1 MIDLDLFESLLSCS
15 TVEELHATTT
25 AISKQMGF
33 EHFLYGV
40 QVNTSLVQPYQF
52 ILSGYSKQW
61 REHYIE
67 MNYQAVDPTVRHCI
81 TNKRVVP
88 ITWDDSVFKEP
99 INARFMGE
107 AKEAGLRYGASFA
120 VHGGRG
126 ETAMLSL
133 ATCRAAR
140 EARSD
145 VAVSL
150 AQGQLLA
157 CYLHEA
163 VQRIVLAQGP
173 LKIQKVSLTPREKEC
188 LLWAAE
194 GKTAWEIG
202 AIINASE
209 RTAVFHLQNAANK
222 MGVKNRQHAIS
233 RAVSQGL
240 ISP

>member
-1 MIDLDLFESLLSCS
+1 MIDLELFESLLSCS
-15 TVEELHATTT
+15 AVEELHATTT

-33 EHFLYGV
+33 EYFLYGV
-40 QVNTSLVQPYQF
+40 QVNISLTRPYRF
-52 ILSGYSKQW
+52 ILNGYSKQW
-61 REHYIE
+61 WERYVE
-67 MNYQAVDPTVRHCI
+67 MDYQTVDPTFRHCI
-81 TNKRVVP
+81 TNKSVIP
-88 ITWDDSVFKEP
+88 ITWSSKVFKEP
-99 INARFMGE
+99 TGAKLLGE
-107 AKEAGLRYGASFA
+107 AKEAGLRHGASFA

-140 EARSD
+140 ETESD
-145 VAVSL
+145 VAASM

-157 CYLHEA
+157 CYIHEA
-163 VQRIVLAQGP
+163 VQRIVLNQGP
-173 LKIQKVSLTPREKEC
+173 LPLQKVVLTPREKEC

-202 AIINASE
+202 AIINTSE

-222 MGVKNRQHAIS
+222 MGVKNRHHAIS
-233 RAVSQGL
+233 RAMSQGL

>member
-1 MIDLDLFESLLSCS
+1 MTDSDSFGSLLSCS
-15 TVEELHATTT
+15 TVEELHATT
-25 AISKQMGF
+25 AAVSKQMGF
-33 EHFLYGV
+33 EYFLYGV
-40 QVNTSLVQPYQF
+40 QVDTSLTRPYQF
-52 ILSGYSKQW
+52 ILNGYSRQW
-61 REHYIE
+61 RERYVE
-67 MNYQAVDPTVRHCI
+67 MNYQEIDPTVRHCI
-81 TNKRVVP
+81 TSVVP
-88 ITWDDSVFKEP
+88 ITWSNKVFKERTG
-99 INARFMGE
+99 ARLLGE
-107 AKEAGLRYGASFA
+107 AKEAGLRHGASFA

-133 ATCRAAR
+133 ATCRAVR
-140 EARSD
+140 EAESD
-145 VAVSL
+145 IAASM

-157 CYLHEA
+157 CYIHEA

-202 AIINASE
+202 AIINTSE

-222 MGVKNRQHAIS
+222 MGVKNRQHAVS

>member
-1 MIDLDLFESLLSCS
+1 MIDLDPFESLQSCG
-15 TVEELHATTT
+15 TVEELHAAT
-25 AISKQMGF
+25 AVISKRMGF
-33 EHFLYGV
+33 EHFLYAV
-40 QVNTSLVQPYQF
+40 QVNTSLTRPYQF
-52 ILSGYSKQW
+52 VLSGYPKQW

-67 MNYQAVDPTVRHCI
+67 MNYQEIDPTIRHCS
-81 TNKRVVP
+81 TRVTP
-88 ITWDDSVFKEP
+88 IAWHNQVFKERDP
-99 INARFMGE
+99 ARMLSE
-107 AKEAGLRYGASFA
+107 AKDAGLVHGASFS

-126 ETAMLSL
+126 EAAMLSL
-133 ATCRAAR
+133 VTGRAAR
-140 EARSD
+140 EAESD
-145 VAVSL
+145 VAASM

-173 LKIQKVSLTPREKEC
+173 LKIQKISLTPREKEC

-202 AIINASE
+202 AIINTSE

-222 MGVKNRQHAIS
+222 MGVKNRHHAIS

>member
-157 CYLHEA
+157 TNPGDATPGNTGGNC
-163 VQRIVLAQGP
+163 GGTFSG
-173 LKIQKVSLTPREKEC
+173 SLTSGS
-188 LLWAAE
+188 WSVGAAKSSISLARRFWVRLFRARLMKFTFFRMAIT
-194 GKTAWEIG
+194 GRAICQHG
-202 AIINASE
+202 AVNQG
-209 RTAVFHLQNAANK
+209 RT
-222 MGVKNRQHAIS
+222 S
-233 RAVSQGL
+233 T
-240 ISP
+240 

>member
-1 MIDLDLFESLLSCS
+1 MIDLDPFESLQSCS

-25 AISKQMGF
+25 AISKQLGF
-33 EHFLYGV
+33 EYFLYGV
-40 QVNTSLVQPYQF
+40 QINTSLTRPYQF
-52 ILSGYSKQW
+52 ILNGYSKQW

-67 MNYQAVDPTVRHCI
+67 MNYQEVDPTVRHCI
-81 TNKRVVP
+81 TNRRVVP
-88 ITWDDSVFKEP
+88 ITWDNSVFEER

-126 ETAMLSL
+126 EAGMLSL
-133 ATCRAAR
+133 ATGRAAR
-140 EARSD
+140 EAESD
-145 VAVSL
+145 VAANM

-157 CYLHEA
+157 CYIHEA
-163 VQRIVLAQGP
+163 VQRIVLNQGP
-173 LKIQKVSLTPREKEC
+173 LKIQKVTLTPREKEC

-222 MGVKNRQHAIS
+222 MGVKSRQHAVS